1 MTAFICRNFHN
12 CILLHVYVLSVRPVS
27 QLQKQLVHEGLLLVV
42 LFKARSNQL
51 WTDGETFDESFG
63 FPNVK
68 HLFIASLLALSYERL
83 LKFPLFCRDTY
94 RTIAIF
100 SWKKNLAIDCLR
112 FLSYIYLFQKDVF
125 TEWWNRRFR
134 GSRKQN
140 FIRCPAMVGRPFI
153 EFFKNFIRG
162 FLQFSGGISV
172 SFLKKESNKSLNFC
186 FNHYQLFSKS

>member
-1 MTAFICRNFHN
+1 MTAFVRGNFHN

-27 QLQKQLVHEGLLLVV
+27 QLRKQLVHEGLLLVV

-51 WTDGETFDESFG
+51 LTDAETLNESFG

-83 LKFPLFCRDTY
+83 LTFPLFCRDTC
-94 RTIAIF
+94 RTVAIF
-100 SWKKNLAIDCLR
+100 SWKKISHWLLA

-125 TEWWNRRFR
+125 AEWWNRHFR

-140 FIRCPAMVGRPFI
+140 FICCPAMVGRPFI

>member
-1 MTAFICRNFHN
+1 MTAFVCRNFHN

-51 WTDGETFDESFG
+51 WTDAETFDESFA

-100 SWKKNLAIDCLR
+100 SWKKI
-112 FLSYIYLFQKDVF
+112 SHWLFAF
-125 TEWWNRRFR
+125 
-134 GSRKQN
+134 
-140 FIRCPAMVGRPFI
+140 
-153 EFFKNFIRG
+153 
-162 FLQFSGGISV
+162 
-172 SFLKKESNKSLNFC
+172 SFLYLS
-186 FNHYQLFSKS
+186 FSKRCIHRMVKQAFQRF